1 MRKEM
6 YKHRNDAINY
16 AEEYAKENGGWVL
29 ASVTWVTNNNDF
41 DYVDRELANESWS
54 GETPAFQVVDKDDN
68 LIALFGYMEE
78 D

>member
-1 MRKEM
+1 M
-6 YKHRNDAINY
+6 
-16 AEEYAKENGGWVL
+16 

-54 GETPAFQVVDKDDN
+54 GETPAFQVVDKDGN
-68 LIALFGYMEE
+68 LVALFGYMEE